1 MMKVTIPTRLALL
14 ATLIPLLAGGCAGMD
29 IEQTMGYAKAAGQ
42 ASAAIMPVSLEE
54 EAEIGQ
60 AVAARVTGRYGVL
73 NDPALTEYVNLV
85 GLVCAA
91 NAGRDGVTYRFAI
104 LNSDEVN
111 AFAAPGGYIFITRG
125 ALKDMENEAQLAG
138 VLSHEIAHTDNKH
151 ILNEIRKGN
160 LKDAGVTLAET
171 SGNIP
176 AGLVSL
182 AADYGANVLFKG
194 YSRKDEYEADREGTA
209 ILHRAGY
216 PADGL
221 LQFLGR
227 LDKGKGKGSLEI
239 LMSTHPVTGERI
251 TRVKKEIKTR
261 GFKSE
266 GRPYLAERFR
276 KKTG

>member
-1 MMKVTIPTRLALL
+1 MIKDPILSRLALL
-14 ATLIPLLAGGCAGMD
+14 AAFLPLLAAGCAGMD

-42 ASAAIMPVSLEE
+42 AAAAVKPFSIAEE
-54 EAEIGQ
+54 VEIGQ
-60 AVAARVTGRYGVL
+60 AVAARVAGRYGIV

-91 NAGRDGVTYRFAI
+91 NARRSGVTYRFAV

-111 AFAAPGGYIFITRG
+111 AYAAPGGYVFITRG
-125 ALKDMENEAQLAG
+125 LLKDMENEAQLAG
-138 VLSHEIAHTDNKH
+138 VLSHEIAHTDQQH
-151 ILNEIRKGN
+151 ILDEIRKVN
-160 LKDAGVTLAET
+160 LKAAGVTLAEA
-171 SGNIP
+171 SGKMP
-176 AGLVSL
+176 AGLVS
-182 AADYGANVLFKG
+182 AVADYGAELLFKG
-194 YSRKDEYEADREGTA
+194 YSRGDEHEADREGTA
-209 ILHRAGY
+209 ILYRSGY

-227 LDKGKGKGSLEI
+227 LGEGKGKKKGS
-239 LMSTHPVTGERI
+239 LMSTHPVTDERLS
-251 TRVKKEIKTR
+251 RVKKEIKTR